1 MRGMTLDQ
9 RRRRLRLGLGL
20 CATAIGGL
28 VVAWL
33 AGVDRHISLISSM
46 PLWPAVAIL
55 AGQLSSVRAKIA
67 VHGPD
72 APEEGK
78 PASRTAIA
86 AALGVLIVVL
96 AVGGMVAL
104 RVAI

>member
-9 RRRRLRLGLGL
+9 RCRRLRLGLGF
-20 CATAIGGL
+20 CAAAIGGFG
-28 VVAWL
+28 VAWL

-46 PLWPAVAIL
+46 PLWPTVAVL
-55 AGQLSSVRAKIA
+55 AGQWRSVRAKIA

>member
-1 MRGMTLDQ
+1 MTLDQ

-20 CATAIGGL
+20 CAAAVGGSL
-28 VVAWL
+28 VAWYTGL
-33 AGVDRHISLISSM
+33 DRHISLISSM
-46 PLWPAVAIL
+46 TLWPAVAVL
-55 AGQLSSVRAKIA
+55 AGQWSSVRAKIA
-67 VHGPD
+67 LHGPD
-72 APEEGK
+72 ALEEGK

-86 AALGVLIVVL
+86 AALGVLILVL